1 MLTLFMTEHP
11 VREKKTASE
20 EESQNNVEM
29 EGGGWGMGMKG
40 GTCYNEH
47 WVLHVRDELPNS
59 TPVTNITLNVN

>member
-1 MLTLFMTEHP
+1 
-11 VREKKTASE
+11 
-20 EESQNNVEM
+20 
-29 EGGGWGMGMKG
+29 MGMKG